1 MAKDKKVDYNKLS
14 LGVKLPVKKAV
25 ETPVETVV
33 EQAVSNIHPPSPQE
47 SLRTLS
53 QPVAPPPPPVTVVA
67 EPEPVEVKK
76 RTLRVTL
83 DIPQGLHAE
92 IRTYTFRKGVTM
104 KEYFLD
110 LAKKDIGLE

>member
-14 LGVKLPVKKAV
+14 LGVKLPVKKTV

-33 EQAVSNIHPPSPQE
+33 EQAVSNIHPPSV
-47 SLRTLS
+47 S
-53 QPVAPPPPPVTVVA
+53 QPVAPPPPAAAVVA
-67 EPEPVEVKK
+67 EPEPVEVRE